1 MSERNPLGRAARSL
15 AGQRPFR
22 ASLHLRNPIIFPAA
36 SNSLPILPQGCPF
49 SRRREF
55 RHFLSTTLS
64 FHTRQHAFTPP
75 SATLFHAQP
84 ISGQPATPSSPLPLY
99 LFAIPRSSSSFFS
112 LPTVGRRIQR
122 FTQRPVHGCEI
133 FLPAL
138 AYLLLPGSC

>member
-1 MSERNPLGRAARSL
+1 MREIRWAELLARLLANDLFGRPSICEIQSFFLRHPTPCQFCHRVVRPRGSERISTY
-15 AGQRPFR
+15 
-22 ASLHLRNPIIFPAA
+22 
-36 SNSLPILPQGCPF
+36 
-49 SRRREF
+49 
-55 RHFLSTTLS
+55 LSTTLPCQ
-64 FHTRQHAFTPP
+64 TRQLAFTPP